1 MTVKQL
7 NHSALFFFAFIMV
20 AVAFCQLTAKNYGA
34 SNKQVAQIIS
44 DDGAISYAGLHAIL
58 SADQTNGYLIVDL
71 RPEQEFRAGHIPG
84 AINIPH
90 DQLLKRK
97 HQRTFKRANEIL
109 LYSDQEHLSVA
120 ASITLMGQAH
130 ENVRVIPGNFQT
142 IKQFVIEVFAPAHAH
157 HNDDKARFDYP
168 RFMNVKPVTPAR
180 ETPIRP
186 GIPQVED
193 STPVAGGC

>member
-1 MTVKQL
+1 MVIKQL

-34 SNKQVAQIIS
+34 SNKHVAQIIS
-44 DDGAISYAGLHAIL
+44 DGGTVSYAGLHAIL

-71 RPEQEFRAGHIPG
+71 RPEKEFNNGHLPG
-84 AINIPH
+84 AVNIPH
-90 DQLLKRK
+90 DRLLKRK
-97 HQRTFKRANEIL
+97 HQRTIKRAEDIL
-109 LYSDQEHLSVA
+109 LYSDHEHLTVA
-120 ASITLMGQAH
+120 AWVTLIGQGH
-130 ENVRVIPGNFQT
+130 DNIHMIPGNYKT
-142 IKQFVIEVFAPAHAH
+142 IKQFVIDDFTPAHAH
-157 HNDDKARFDYP
+157 HNNDKARFDFP

-180 ETPIRP
+180 ETPLRP